1 MDQGVT
7 TRQKKTRNVCPG
19 IHRRAEW
26 ASGSSAAARSKKTK
40 AEMRCGQW
48 IQCYWRQSLKILNS
62 FSGSVRVKP
71 WQEWVQDKREK
82 RNWGQ
87 HSFQGGSL
95 PREIWAFAF
104 SSVWEGC
111 LLLHFSVFFTVGV
124 LGVFQSWRS
133 CILLF
138 FFHIVDTWWSE
149 SGKKRYMVD
158 LRGFVIVGISSQT
171 KAPRRILGATILL

>member
-1 MDQGVT
+1 MRSRPLRIPWMTLHG
-7 TRQKKTRNVCPG
+7 QKDKVSNCFTWMTEFWLNLLHYVVPT
-19 IHRRAEW
+19 
-26 ASGSSAAARSKKTK
+26 SAQNRPLLPDLRFVPTSFYFQIIAILFAAVPCT
-40 AEMRCGQW
+40 
-48 IQCYWRQSLKILNS
+48 
-62 FSGSVRVKP
+62 
-71 WQEWVQDKREK
+71 
-82 RNWGQ
+82 
-87 HSFQGGSL
+87 
-95 PREIWAFAF
+95 FAF